1 MTIDV
6 MSSVPKDVDFWSQLE
21 IELRAVQQ
29 IYSRIVEAYDLTVI
43 EWQILRELMKQDCL
57 PASKLAKRVG
67 RVATSFTPTIDKL
80 QIKRLVERRSDSND
94 RRVVCIQL
102 TSQGREMAPT
112 LQSINHTIEKYMQAR
127 IRGTEAQLLQ
137 SILQRMQTS
146 HLP

>member
-102 TSQGREMAPT
+102 TLAGTRNGTHA
-112 LQSINHTIEKYMQAR
+112 TIDQPY
-127 IRGTEAQLLQ
+127 
-137 SILQRMQTS
+137 
-146 HLP
+146 H